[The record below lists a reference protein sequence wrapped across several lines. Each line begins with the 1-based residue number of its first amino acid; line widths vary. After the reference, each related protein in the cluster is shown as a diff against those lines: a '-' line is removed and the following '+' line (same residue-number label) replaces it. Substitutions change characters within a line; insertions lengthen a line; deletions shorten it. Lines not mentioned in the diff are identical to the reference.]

1 VRSRD
6 VSLDGSEFRRGSWR
20 QLVIVVLAV
29 AALIGVAGVLLVPG
43 DDAAY
48 GAVGKA
54 VNGLDQRSF
63 DAFLGCALGEQHL
76 EKIGDN
82 LALVAQIERASLA
95 GRSYGQR
102 LRESCMPLLDEMA
115 AGLERLIPPDPLRED
130 VAALDQAV
138 DRFRSGWS
146 GYIAYLEGLEGGFD
160 PEADPAKRNLEQIA
174 EAWRDYKVALVAFNR
189 AVREK
194 LDA

>member
-1 VRSRD
+1 
-6 VSLDGSEFRRGSWR
+6 
-20 QLVIVVLAV
+20 VIVVLAV

-160 PEADPAKRNLEQIA
+160 PEADPAKRNLAQIA